1 MNTFKDSV
9 MSKDPPKTD
18 PPNSR
23 EPGPDIGISR
33 CVMSIARELDRLP
46 PGHYV
51 LTMDKPDDKKD
62 GWQVS
67 IDRVEKVREMDIVVE
82 RNGQVLGTHLV
93 VNHDQKEKRGTKL

>member
-1 MNTFKDSV
+1 MAHI
-9 MSKDPPKTD
+9 PKQNID
-18 PPNSR
+18 V
-23 EPGPDIGISR
+23 GVSR

-46 PGHYV
+46 AGHYV
-51 LTMDKPDDKKD
+51 LNVDKPAGKTE

-93 VNHDQKEKRGTKL
+93 VNHDHDEVRGTKL

>member
-1 MNTFKDSV
+1 MGV
-9 MSKDPPKTD
+9 
-18 PPNSR
+18 
-23 EPGPDIGISR
+23 SR

-46 PGHYV
+46 AGHYV
-51 LTMDKPDDKKD
+51 LTMDKPDGKKD

-93 VNHDQKEKRGTKL
+93 VNHDHKEKRGTQI

>member
-1 MNTFKDSV
+1 MRNQQMPEQPTTAPTTQA
-9 MSKDPPKTD
+9 PP
-18 PPNSR
+18 PP
-23 EPGPDIGISR
+23 PGPVIGVSR

-46 PGHYV
+46 AGHYV
-51 LTMDKPDDKKD
+51 LSVDKPVGKKD

-93 VNHDQKEKRGTKL
+93 IDHDHNEKHGNRL